1 MPPEFLL
8 RIPIDA
14 PGFVYTDR
22 FNAPRTYANGK
33 HEGLDLV
40 GIELNGTILQRP
52 YAVLAGQRG
61 VVVDVG
67 FSASGYGNYVRVKHQ
82 WGNEVWYTWY
92 GHLDSVSVSED
103 EYVNAGAKLGIAG
116 NTGNS
121 TGIHVHLTVQKI
133 GGGLSGYVVADVVNP
148 EPLIRTTALPAFDEA
163 SYVADMTI
171 PDDTQVQPGQ
181 TLTKTWRVRNTGNTT
196 WGAGYTFTFF
206 ADNRM
211 GGPASI
217 PLPAATVAPGQILD
231 ISVPLTMPLTLG
243 QARSTW
249 KFKNAQGAAFDYGM
263 FALVQVIAPTDI
275 DEATFVSDVTIDPGT
290 VLQPGQKFIKTWR
303 IRNTGTRIWTRDYK
317 LAFASDNQMGGPA
330 NIPLPRNVAPND
342 VIDLSVELTAPT
354 TAARHKSTWKL
365 RNAQGVLFDDP
376 VSVDIQVAQVP
387 VTNEMRYVADVTI
400 EDGTVM
406 TPGQR
411 FLKTWRIRNSGTTT
425 WGAGYML
432 AFFADNRM
440 GGPNTVALPALRP
453 GETGVV
459 SVELIA
465 PDTPG
470 EYKSTWKPRDPQGR
484 SFQFD
489 VFALI
494 EVAAVNANPEPLNEL
509 SWVSDVTIPDGTL
522 MRPGQAFTKT
532 WRVRNTG
539 TSTWGTGYKLAFAGK
554 DQKMNGPDEVALPAL
569 SPGQTADISL
579 QLVAPTALG
588 MQRSTWEPRDD
599 ANRVFKHQIFAL
611 IKVEDPS
618 LIFDMLEFMRGDA
631 RLYDMRYEWAGGGT
645 QRIQTQVDGKYFFHV
660 KNSEWEEL
668 WSDDDFVYRGTDT
681 SPGNGRIYTLFENG
695 KYGSAWVPR
704 HMSVGVPFK
713 RTPLVIFRRKSS
725 GQELQRGTHVT
736 WIKLLAVHSLL
747 RLPSG
752 IQLPNVAELAAY
764 EDLGGQPK
772 ATPFERYMYAKRYG
786 LVAWNGEGWGRA
798 YLSFEFPPGG
808 APNNVREVI
817 PWLQRG

>member
-8 RIPIDA
+8 RIPLDA
-14 PGFVYTDR
+14 PGFLFTDR
-22 FNAPRTYANGK
+22 FNVPRTYANGK

-40 GIELNGTILQRP
+40 GTELNGTILQRP

-61 VVVDVG
+61 VVDNIG
-67 FSASGYGNYVRVKHQ
+67 FSPSGYGNYVRIKHQ
-82 WGNEVWYTWY
+82 WGTEVWVTWY
-92 GHLDSVSVSED
+92 GHLDSVSVAEN
-103 EYVNAGAKLGIAG
+103 EFVTIGTKLGIAG

-121 TGIHVHLTVQKI
+121 TGIHLHLTVQRI
-133 GGGLSGYVVADVVNP
+133 GRGLSGYVVDDVVNP
-148 EPLIRTTALPAFDEA
+148 EPLIRTSALPLFDEA

-171 PDDTQVQPGQ
+171 PDDMQVQPGQ

-196 WGAGYTFTFF
+196 WGTGYALTF
-206 ADNRM
+206 ASDNRM
-211 GGPASI
+211 GGPTSV
-217 PLPAATVAPGQILD
+217 PLPAASVAPGQVID
-231 ISVPLTMPLTLG
+231 ISVPLTMPLVPGT
-243 QARSTW
+243 ARSTW
-249 KFKNAQGAAFDYGM
+249 KFKNAQNVAFDYPM
-263 FALVQVIAPTDI
+263 FALVQVVAPVDF

-290 VLQPGQKFIKTWR
+290 ILQPGQKFVKTWR

-317 LAFASDNQMGGPA
+317 LAFAGDNQMGGPA

-342 VIDLSVELTAPT
+342 VIDLSVELTAP
-354 TAARHKSTWKL
+354 AAAGRQKSTWKL
-365 RNAQGVLFDDP
+365 RNAQGVLFDNA
-376 VSVDIQVAQVP
+376 VIVDIQIAQVP

-400 EDGTVM
+400 DDGAIM

-411 FLKTWRIRNSGTTT
+411 FRKTWRVRNSGTTT
-425 WGAGYML
+425 WGTGHVL

-440 GGPNTVALPALRP
+440 GGPQTVPLPALRP
-453 GETGVV
+453 GQIGVV
-459 SVELIA
+459 SVDLVA
-465 PDTPG
+465 PTAPG

-494 EVAAVNANPEPLNEL
+494 EVQAPNPNPEPLNEL
-509 SWVSDVTIPDGTL
+509 SWVSDVTIPDGTI

-532 WRVRNTG
+532 WRIRNTG
-539 TSTWGTGYKLAFAGK
+539 TSTWGASYKLAFANK
-554 DQKMNGPDEVALPAL
+554 DQKMNGPDQVSLPTL
-569 SPGQTADISL
+569 SPGQTADVTL
-579 QLVAPTALG
+579 QLTAPTALG
-588 MQRSTWEPRDD
+588 MQRSSWEPRD
-599 ANRVFKHQIFAL
+599 AAGTKFEHTIFAL
-611 IKVEDPS
+611 IKVEDPA
-618 LIFDMLEFMRGDA
+618 LRFDMLEYMRGDG
-631 RLYDMRYEWAGGGT
+631 RLYDIRYEWAGGGT
-645 QRIQTQVDGKYFFHV
+645 QRVQTQVDGKYFFHV

-668 WSDDDFVYRGTDT
+668 WADDDFIYRGTDT

-704 HMSVGVPFK
+704 NMSVGVPFK
-713 RTPLVIFRRKSS
+713 RTPLVIFRRKSN

-764 EDLGGQPK
+764 EDVGGQPK
-772 ATPFERYMYAKRYG
+772 SVPFERYMYAKRFG
-786 LVAWNGEGWGRA
+786 LVAWSGEGWGRA
-798 YLSFEFPPGG
+798 YLSHQYAPGT
-808 APNNVREVI
+808 APNNVRENI